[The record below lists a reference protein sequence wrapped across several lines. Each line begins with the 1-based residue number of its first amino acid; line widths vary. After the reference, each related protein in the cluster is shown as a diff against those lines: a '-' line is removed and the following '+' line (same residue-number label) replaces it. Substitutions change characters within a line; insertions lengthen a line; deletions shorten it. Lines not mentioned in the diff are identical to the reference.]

1 MTFPVVSFHIMYLF
15 PFFFWHFFMAPL
27 REIIRKTKFILSFIY
42 YVCYDIFYFPQ
53 KSESSWY
60 KLSVI
65 IIEQLYLFTMA
76 DLTKQWDNHKEMSFR
91 NYKLKHKIVIRWL
104 SQSNQNHNFVHLD
117 ILLHNS
123 KLQELY
129 ENLVT
134 QKRWETD
141 APQSEIRYTTYLLP
155 KK

>member
-1 MTFPVVSFHIMYLF
+1 ML
-15 PFFFWHFFMAPL
+15 WH
-27 REIIRKTKFILSFIY
+27 
-42 YVCYDIFYFPQ
+42 VPQ

-141 APQSEIRYTTYLLP
+141 APRSEIRYYLFDNKRIVLGFIYELI
-155 KK
+155 KGLNMIILNRVWHRISSSITAFLT

>member
-15 PFFFWHFFMAPL
+15 HFFFWHFFMAPL
-27 REIIRKTKFILSFIY
+27 REIIRKTKVILSFIY
-42 YVCYDIFYFPQ
+42 YVCYGMLYFPQ
-53 KSESSWY
+53 KSKSSWY

-129 ENLVT
+129 KNLVT